1 MLLFLG
7 LNDIPCLQEAAIGI
21 SINAKSEL
29 NLQAADIIML
39 SEDLC
44 KMVSLIKLLK
54 RGNQFININLFWAF
68 LYNLTIMPIV
78 AGAFYGLDITIS
90 PIWSSVAMSCSSII
104 VVAFS
109 NLLSLFNYNY
119 ISPNQNQKKK

>member
-1 MLLFLG
+1 
-7 LNDIPCLQEAAIGI
+7 
-21 SINAKSEL
+21 
-29 NLQAADIIML
+29 ML

-119 ISPNQNQKKK
+119 ISPNQQQKKKSSEMIELIAENSEKGIVKKRSKYEKFAEEETHP